1 LEQATMQDLDSQQL
15 ESENEDFIKSEMSD
29 ENSNEL
35 NESAS
40 EDAQLQTFLKLKEHG
55 QSSRTKALRLKEND
69 VIVAIDGSSY
79 HESIDQLVDLLSS
92 GEEDDKWLL
101 TVWRNGKFFEI
112 FTRGPLGG
120 IFEFTRPEESQMIM
134 ELFQKREMG
143 QKEEYRIFE
152 ALRDVK
158 RVVDVYD
165 TTHTQLAVILPPV
178 WLVQQ
183 KMWEPLLAIL
193 CVYLITFSV
202 NIYLFILAVD
212 LVGLYLRKGQVTLRR
227 SYGLFQDRQVWAI
240 VAARSDKE
248 AQEMCRNLD
257 EKVNFINAV
266 VKPYKKEVPKRKKKN
281 KSGNVLKA
289 SQQYT

>member
-1 LEQATMQDLDSQQL
+1 MQDLDSQQS
-15 ESENEDFIKSEMSD
+15 ESENENFIKSEMSD

-35 NESAS
+35 NESS
-40 EDAQLQTFLKLKEHG
+40 PEEAQLQTFLKLKEHG

-69 VIVAIDGSSY
+69 VIVAVDGSSY
-79 HESIDQLVDLLSS
+79 HESIDKLVDLLSS
-92 GEEDDKWLL
+92 GEEDDTWLL

-202 NIYLFILAVD
+202 NIYLFILAVV

-257 EKVNFINAV
+257 EKVNFLNSV
-266 VKPYKKEVPKRKKKN
+266 VKPYKKEVPKPRKKN

>member
-1 LEQATMQDLDSQQL
+1 MQDLDSQQS
-15 ESENEDFIKSEMSD
+15 ESENEDFIQSEMSD
-29 ENSNEL
+29 EKSNEL
-35 NESAS
+35 NESSS
-40 EDAQLQTFLKLKEHG
+40 EEAQLQTFLKLKEHG

-69 VIVAIDGSSY
+69 VIVAVDGSSY
-79 HESIDQLVDLLSS
+79 HESIDKLVDLLSS
-92 GEEDDKWLL
+92 GEEDDMWLL

-202 NIYLFILAVD
+202 NIYLFILAVV

-266 VKPYKKEVPKRKKKN
+266 VKPYKKEVPKPRKKN

>member
-1 LEQATMQDLDSQQL
+1 MQDLDSQQS

-29 ENSNEL
+29 ENSNKL
-35 NESAS
+35 NESSS
-40 EDAQLQTFLKLKEHG
+40 EEAQLQTFLKLKEHG

-69 VIVAIDGSSY
+69 VIVAVDGSSY
-79 HESIDQLVDLLSS
+79 HESIDKLVDLLSS
-92 GEEDDKWLL
+92 GEEGDMWLL

-202 NIYLFILAVD
+202 NIYLFILAVV

-257 EKVNFINAV
+257 EKVNFINSV
-266 VKPYKKEVPKRKKKN
+266 LKPYKKEVPKPRKKN

>member
-1 LEQATMQDLDSQQL
+1 MQDLDSQQS
-15 ESENEDFIKSEMSD
+15 ESENEDFIKSETSD

-35 NESAS
+35 NESSS
-40 EDAQLQTFLKLKEHG
+40 EEAQLQTFLKLKEHG

-69 VIVAIDGSSY
+69 VIVAVDGSSY
-79 HESIDQLVDLLSS
+79 HESIDKLVDLLSS
-92 GEEDDKWLL
+92 GEEDDMWLL

-202 NIYLFILAVD
+202 NIYLFILAVV

-257 EKVNFINAV
+257 EKVNFINSV
-266 VKPYKKEVPKRKKKN
+266 VKPYKKEVPKLRKKN